1 MSFLLAGLDCYQ
13 MELVSMHKANIGLYN
28 KKMTAEEMQATVS
41 LQMQEDGFNFMDS
54 WYGSFC
60 YFPVTALYWC

>member
-1 MSFLLAGLDCYQ
+1 
-13 MELVSMHKANIGLYN
+13 
-28 KKMTAEEMQATVS
+28 MTAEEMQATVN
-41 LQMQEDGFNFMDS
+41 LQMREDGFNFMDS